1 MVHSPSL
8 VSYVSEFFCSI
19 KSGMFLIS
27 VHILQVCASC
37 VVLFFSA
44 EYLLRGILV
53 LSKYLKVSTTF
64 LAITV
69 VAFGTSIP
77 ELAACIVSAIEGHP
91 NISVGNIMGSNLFNL
106 LVVVGFTYAVKPGKT
121 ETDNLTISW
130 IMLLVSTA
138 IFTVLGLNL
147 QFSTLDALIMV
158 AVTVAITYVFS
169 KTHTSDNTELDNSNS
184 STDQLLSFIDKLKPY
199 MFVILGIT
207 GIVLGSK
214 FAIDG
219 AIKVGELFG
228 ISDRVIGLTII
239 SVGTSIPELITS
251 IVAMRKG
258 YHNIALANVV
268 GSNIM
273 NTIGITGMTALV
285 TPIVM
290 NKNIL
295 SYDLV
300 WVSIVTILMIA
311 STYLLKGKTPR
322 VMGIGML
329 LLYII
334 YITTLI

>member
-1 MVHSPSL
+1 
-8 VSYVSEFFCSI
+8 
-19 KSGMFLIS
+19 MFLIS
-27 VHILQVCASC
+27 VHILQVCCSC
-37 VVLFFSA
+37 AVLFFSA
-44 EYLLRGILV
+44 EYLLKGILV
-53 LSKYLKVSTTF
+53 LSKHLKVSTTF

-106 LVVVGFTYAVKPGKT
+106 LVVVGFTYTVKPGKA
-121 ETDNLTISW
+121 EADNLTISW

-138 IFTVLGLNL
+138 IFTILGLDLKFN
-147 QFSTLDALIMV
+147 TLDALIMI
-158 AVTVAITYVFS
+158 AVTIVITYVFS
-169 KTHTSDNTELDNSNS
+169 KTHTPGNEGLGNDNSS
-184 STDQLLSFIDKLKPY
+184 ADQSLSFTDKLKPY
-199 MFVILGIT
+199 IFVILGIT

-219 AIKVGELFG
+219 AVKIGEFFG

-258 YHNIALANVV
+258 YNNIALANVV

-273 NTIGITGMTALV
+273 NTIGITGITALV
-285 TPIVM
+285 TPIAM
-290 NKNIL
+290 SKNIL

-322 VMGIGML
+322 AVGIGML

-334 YITTLI
+334 YVATLI